1 MFKIHV
7 KYIKVYRKHSNLKL
21 NIDRYIYFIYGFN
34 KHVWFYSNRDKFK
47 ETDLFGFWKIS
58 CSCIRNIFLG
68 HWQSN
73 ALSDPFYINQQN
85 TSCMFKFL
93 ITAVI
98 KSEIHIYWR
107 DPNKNLNSCSALL
120 DRICQ
125 IYQVVQTFFFGDMIN
140 GRKYRDVSFS
150 GLNCIF
156 LLRKSNFMFDFFLY
170 HWNVR
175 I

>member
-1 MFKIHV
+1 MFDFIQIETNLRKLIYLGFEKFPVHVLEISSLVTDSQMRSVTPFISTNKILHAC
-7 KYIKVYRKHSNLKL
+7 L
-21 NIDRYIYFIYGFN
+21 NF
-34 KHVWFYSNRDKFK
+34 S
-47 ETDLFGFWKIS
+47 L
-58 CSCIRNIFLG
+58 
-68 HWQSN
+68 
-73 ALSDPFYINQQN
+73 
-85 TSCMFKFL
+85 
-93 ITAVI
+93 I

-125 IYQVVQTFFFGDMIN
+125 IYQVVQTFFFFGDMIN

-156 LLRKSNFMFDFFLY
+156 FVKKNLILCLTFLLY